1 MENEP
6 SPIEI
11 EINPPSQENLFS
23 GQPQAMAGLTGSP
36 NNAAIPLQQSPG
48 TIFTLGPDGQ
58 MIVVEKPPFSW
69 KQFGFGAGIPLLLL
83 LVPLFGL
90 IVSEENNGDDWNWD
104 TKELTLDSGTEYS
117 LDLDYPKGVYVTH
130 CNMITSHSEQYYGDY
145 DTYYPCNFD
154 GGDIE
159 IISYEE
165 GERTIVGN
173 WSNSTGTIVFD
184 DGKNWTWVTFEYETW
199 DCGEPT
205 GEACYYEGDEAQEA
219 FAMITSIMCF
229 VVPILSIILLAVGFS
244 TGRQGLGMGGVTSLI
259 AYPFVAFFGCLA
271 IFEYT

>member
-6 SPIEI
+6 SPVEI
-11 EINPPSQENLFS
+11 EINPPPQENLFS
-23 GQPQAMAGLTGSP
+23 GQPQAMSGLTGNP

-83 LVPLFGL
+83 LAPLIGL
-90 IVSEENNGDDWNWD
+90 IVSDANNDNDWNWD

-117 LDLDYPKGVYVTH
+117 LELDYPKGVYVTG
-130 CNMITSHSEQYYGDY
+130 CTMITSDTNRYYDV
-145 DTYYPCNFD
+145 YYSCNFD

-184 DGKNWTWVTFEYETW
+184 DGNNWTSVTFEYETW

-205 GEACYYEGDEAQEA
+205 GETCYHDDDVQEV
-219 FAMITSIMCF
+219 FASITGIMCF
-229 VVPILSIILLAVGFS
+229 IVPILSIILLAVGFS
-244 TGRQGLGMGGVTSLI
+244 TGRQGLGMGGITSLI

-271 IFEYT
+271 AFEYM

>member
-11 EINPPSQENLFS
+11 EINPPPQENLFS
-23 GQPQAMAGLTGSP
+23 GHPQAISGLSGSP
-36 NNAAIPLQQSPG
+36 TNAAIPLQQSPG
-48 TIFTLGPDGQ
+48 TVFTLGPDGQ

-83 LVPLFGL
+83 LAPLFAL
-90 IVSEENNGDDWNWD
+90 IISEDDNHDQNWD
-104 TKELTLDSGTEYS
+104 IRELTLDSGTEYS
-117 LDLDYPKGVYVTH
+117 LELEYPKGVYVTD
-130 CNMITSHSEQYYGDY
+130 CNMLTSDIDRYYDF
-145 DTYYPCNFD
+145 YYPCNFD

-159 IISYEE
+159 IISNEE

-184 DGKNWTWVTFEYETW
+184 DGHNWTWVTFEYGTL

-205 GEACYYEGDEAQEA
+205 GEVCYHDGDGDVQEA
-219 FAMITSIMCF
+219 FAMITSTMCF
-229 VVPILSIILLAVGFS
+229 IVPILSIILLAVGFS

>member
-6 SPIEI
+6 SPVEI
-11 EINPPSQENLFS
+11 EVNPPSQENLFS
-23 GQPQAMAGLTGSP
+23 GQPQAMSGLSGNP
-36 NNAAIPLQQSPG
+36 INAEIPLQQSPG
-48 TIFTLGPDGQ
+48 AVFTIGPDGQ
-58 MIVVEKPPFSW
+58 MILVENPPFSW

-83 LVPLFGL
+83 LAPLFAL
-90 IVSEENNGDDWNWD
+90 IISEDNHDWNWD
-104 TKELTLDSGTEYS
+104 SRELTLDSGTEYS
-117 LDLDYPKGVYVTH
+117 LELEYPKGVYVTD
-130 CNMITSHSEQYYGDY
+130 CNMLTSDTNRYYDV
-145 DTYYPCNFD
+145 YYSCNFD

-184 DGKNWTWVTFEYETW
+184 DGYNWTWVTFEYGTL

-205 GEACYYEGDEAQEA
+205 GEVCYHDGDVQEV
-219 FAMITSIMCF
+219 FASITGIMCLI
-229 VVPILSIILLAVGFS
+229 VPILSIILLAVGFS
-244 TGRQGLGMGGVTSLI
+244 TGRKGLGMGGVTSLI

-271 IFEYT
+271 VIEYT

>member
-6 SPIEI
+6 SPVEI
-11 EINPPSQENLFS
+11 EINPPPQENLFS
-23 GQPQAMAGLTGSP
+23 GQPQAISGLSGSST
-36 NNAAIPLQQSPG
+36 NAAIPLQQGPG
-48 TIFTLGPDGQ
+48 TVFTIGPDGQ

-83 LVPLFGL
+83 LAPLFAL
-90 IVSEENNGDDWNWD
+90 IISEDDNHDWNWD
-104 TKELTLDSGTEYS
+104 TRELTLDSGTEYS
-117 LDLDYPKGVYVTH
+117 LELEYPKGVYVTD
-130 CNMITSHSEQYYGDY
+130 CNMLTSDIDRYYDV
-145 DTYYPCNFD
+145 YYSCNFD

-159 IISYEE
+159 IISNEE

-184 DGKNWTWVTFEYETW
+184 DGHNWTWVTFEYETL

-205 GEACYYEGDEAQEA
+205 GEVCYHDGDVQEA

-229 VVPILSIILLAVGFS
+229 IVPILSIILLAVGFS

>member
-6 SPIEI
+6 SPVEI
-11 EINPPSQENLFS
+11 EVNPPPQENLFS
-23 GQPQAMAGLTGSP
+23 GQPQLVEGLTGD
-36 NNAAIPLQQSPG
+36 PLG
-48 TIFTLGPDGQ
+48 TQEVPLKDAMFTLTPDGQ
-58 MIVVEKPPFSW
+58 MVLIEKPPFSW

-83 LVPLFGL
+83 LAPLFAL
-90 IVSEENNGDDWNWD
+90 IISEDDNHDWNWD
-104 TKELTLDSGTEYS
+104 SRELTLDSGTEYS
-117 LDLDYPKGVYVTH
+117 LELEYPKGVYVTD
-130 CNMITSHSEQYYGDY
+130 CNMLTSDIDRYYDV
-145 DTYYPCNFD
+145 YYSCNFD

-184 DGKNWTWVTFEYETW
+184 DGHNWTWVTFEYGTL

-205 GEACYYEGDEAQEA
+205 GEVCYHDGDGDVQEA

-229 VVPILSIILLAVGFS
+229 IVPVLSIILLAVGFS